1 MEEGRAGLAACVT
14 LSENWSL
21 IRERISV
28 TVQALYR
35 CLEGAWQRIQQLGEA
50 KGRVVRFVF
59 LYSGW
64 LLCMQDTSRLGGIC
78 VMTQTFANSLWSQS
92 SKPSVLC
99 YMTAHHLGLCN
110 MEGGAS

>member
-50 KGRVVRFVF
+50 KGRVVRFLF
-59 LYSGW
+59 LYTVVGYCACKIRPDW
-64 LLCMQDTSRLGGIC
+64 
-78 VMTQTFANSLWSQS
+78 VAFA
-92 SKPSVLC
+92 
-99 YMTAHHLGLCN
+99 
-110 MEGGAS
+110 

>member
-1 MEEGRAGLAACVT
+1 MEEGRTGLAACVT

-92 SKPSVLC
+92 SKPSVL
-99 YMTAHHLGLCN
+99 
-110 MEGGAS
+110 